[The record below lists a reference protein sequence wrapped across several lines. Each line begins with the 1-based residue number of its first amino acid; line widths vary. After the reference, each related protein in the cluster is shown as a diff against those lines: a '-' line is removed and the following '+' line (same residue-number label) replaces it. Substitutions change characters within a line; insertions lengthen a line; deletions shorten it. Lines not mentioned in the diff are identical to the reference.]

1 MLIVCS
7 SVFTH
12 AGGVTNI
19 KEVVNTSSKAVRVS
33 AYDNKTL
40 IENGHRN
47 LLTTAVIPAG
57 GRWSGD
63 MWVPWADN
71 RSQFRSHFLTI
82 EIFLA
87 SPNTT
92 GRVHVFGLYQTGEEI
107 RGSLVRGRQSNSG
120 EVHYL
125 LESEYNPTAARV
137 DGEWKSGGDRRIVFY
152 DDANAGLTGFRFEQF
167 RR

>member
-1 MLIVCS
+1 M
-7 SVFTH
+7 
-12 AGGVTNI
+12 
-19 KEVVNTSSKAVRVS
+19 S

-47 LLTTAVIPAG
+47 LITTAVIPAG

-71 RSQFRSHFLTI
+71 RQQFRSHFITI
-82 EIFLA
+82 EMFEG
-87 SPNTT
+87 SPSATS
-92 GRVHVFGLYQTGEEI
+92 RVQVFGMYQTGEEI
-107 RGSLVRGRQSNSG
+107 RSSLVRTRYTNQS

-125 LESEYNPTAARV
+125 LEDEYNATAGRV
-137 DGEWKSGGDRRIVFY
+137 DGEWKSGGDRRIVFF
-152 DDANAGLTGFRFEQF
+152 DDANTRLVGFRFEQL

>member
-7 SVFTH
+7 SVLTY

-19 KEVVNTSSKAVRVS
+19 KEVVNSSSKAIRVS

-47 LLTTAVIPAG
+47 LLTTSVIPAG

-71 RSQFRSHFLTI
+71 RQQFKSHFITI
-82 EIFLA
+82 EMFEG

-92 GRVHVFGLYQTGEEI
+92 SRVQIFGLYQTGEEI
-107 RGSLVRGRQSNSG
+107 RASLVRTKQSNSG
-120 EVHYL
+120 EV
-125 LESEYNPTAARV
+125 
-137 DGEWKSGGDRRIVFY
+137 
-152 DDANAGLTGFRFEQF
+152 
-167 RR
+167 